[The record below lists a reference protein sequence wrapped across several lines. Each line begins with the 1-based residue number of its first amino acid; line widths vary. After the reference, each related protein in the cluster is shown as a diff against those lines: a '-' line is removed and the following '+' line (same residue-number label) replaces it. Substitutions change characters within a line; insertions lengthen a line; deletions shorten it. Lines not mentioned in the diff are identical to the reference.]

1 MLYMILLHYLRYYCV
16 IYSTIVFY
24 RYTVILGYKQCSC
37 VSISCKKISSTFKS
51 FHYCAIF
58 YIVYGTI
65 TLLTVSYYVI
75 YGTISLF
82 IILLCSIRYY
92 YTIYGSIMLYTV
104 LLHYLRFYYVIYG
117 TITL

>member
-1 MLYMILLHYLRYYCV
+1 M
-16 IYSTIVFY
+16 FY

-65 TLLTVSYYVI
+65 TLLTISYYVI

-82 IILLCSIRYY
+82 MVLLCYIRYY
-92 YTIYGSIMLYTV
+92 FTIYYSIMFYTV
-104 LLHYLRFYYVIYG
+104 LLHYLLFYYVIYG
-117 TITL
+117 TITLFMVLLYYIRYYYTI